1 MQTVSTPTNVRT
13 ASLFAARS
21 SSLAAAMQPRL
32 SRFLDLLM
40 RCLAGCA
47 F

>member
-1 MQTVSTPTNVRT
+1 MQTVSTPTDVRT
-13 ASLFAARS
+13 ASFFAARS
-21 SSLAAAMQPRL
+21 SSPVAAMQSSL